1 MQVRIGVLV
10 IAREREVLVL
20 ADHEVIELQRTR
32 LGIKPVLGLSLGEES
47 IIDSRS
53 VLMETGLVEQ
63 LVKVDLALL
72 APADDV
78 KEAAAPE
85 PHLILLLLHNVLE
98 GKLAV
103 DLAGAG
109 KVALALDTVV
119 DHDGLLE
126 ELRVLLEDEVV
137 HGLLADRCRRQPFH

>member
-10 IAREREVLVL
+10 IARAREVLV
-20 ADHEVIELQRTR
+20 
-32 LGIKPVLGLSLGEES
+32 
-47 IIDSRS
+47 
-53 VLMETGLVEQ
+53 
-63 LVKVDLALL
+63 
-72 APADDV
+72 
-78 KEAAAPE
+78 
-85 PHLILLLLHNVLE
+85 
-98 GKLAV
+98 
-103 DLAGAG
+103 LAGAG